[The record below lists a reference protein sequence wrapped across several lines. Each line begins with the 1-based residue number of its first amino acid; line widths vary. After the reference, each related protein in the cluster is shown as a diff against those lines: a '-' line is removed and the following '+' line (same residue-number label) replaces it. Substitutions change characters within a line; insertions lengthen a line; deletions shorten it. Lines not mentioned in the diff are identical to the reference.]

1 MLRRNVLKLTA
12 MAAAL
17 TVAGLA
23 PANAQE
29 VIKLGA
35 VAPMTG
41 PLAGGAAVTHWPAVR
56 LWVDQVNKR
65 GGLTLAGGVKA
76 TVELIEYDDATNPQ
90 QTIQAVTRAATQD
103 RVDFL
108 VAPYSTGLNL
118 AAAPIFDRL
127 GYPQITGTAVTN
139 QQPELAQQFPNMF
152 FVLGRTGVMAE
163 DAARVLVELR
173 DKGEI
178 GTRVALVNVADA
190 FGIEM
195 VGISRGVLE
204 ANGFEIVYE
213 TSYPLGTQDLAPV
226 IDAAKA
232 ANPDAF
238 IAWSYPGDTFAL
250 TEQAIVQGFAPK
262 VFFTAV
268 ATAFPAYAARFGA
281 AAEGVLGMGGVN
293 PDDPKFQEFAAAH
306 TALNGQGPDYWAS
319 AATYATLEIL
329 GQAIEATGT
338 KDRAAVMAYLKDRS
352 HVYDTVLGPVQFN
365 ENNDNERYWTVGQWQ
380 DGVFRGVMARG
391 REGAVPVRIKQGWG
405 N

>member
-1 MLRRNVLKLTA
+1 MFRRTILKSTALAAVLALA
-12 MAAAL
+12 SLGAAA
-17 TVAGLA
+17 
-23 PANAQE
+23 AQE

-35 VAPMTG
+35 AAPKTG

-56 LWVDQVNKR
+56 LWVDQVNKA

-76 TVELIEYDDATNPQ
+76 TIELIEADDQTNPQ
-90 QTIQAVTRAATQD
+90 QAIQAAQRLATQD
-103 RVDFL
+103 QVDFM

-139 QQPELAQQFPNMF
+139 QQPELAAQFKNMY

-163 DAARVLVELR
+163 DTAATLVKLKEA
-173 DKGEI
+173 GQI
-178 GTRVALVNVADA
+178 GNRVALVNVADA

-204 ANGFEIVYE
+204 AAGFEIVYE
-213 TSYPLGTQDLAPV
+213 TSYPLGTQDVAPV
-226 IDAAKA
+226 IDGAKA

-250 TEQAIVQGFAPK
+250 TDQAIIQGFAPK

-268 ATAFPAYAARFGA
+268 ATAFPAYGARFGA
-281 AAEGVLGMGGVN
+281 NAEGVMGMGGINV
-293 PDDPKFQEFAAAH
+293 DDPKFKAFAEAH
-306 TALNGQGPDYWAS
+306 TALAGQGPDYWAS

-329 GQAIEATGT
+329 GQAIEAAGT
-338 KDRAAVMAYLKDRS
+338 KDRAAVSAILADKTRS
-352 HVYDTVLGPVQFN
+352 YDTVLGPVKFD
-365 ENNDNERYWTVGQWQ
+365 EINNNPDYWTVGQWQ
-380 DGVFRGVMARG
+380 GGAFRGVAARG
-391 REGAVPVRIKQGWG
+391 RDGAVPVALKGAWQ
-405 N
+405 

>member
-1 MLRRNVLKLTA
+1 MFRRTLIKGAALAALLSATALTA
-12 MAAAL
+12 Q
-17 TVAGLA
+17 
-23 PANAQE
+23 AQE
-29 VIKLGA
+29 VIRLGA
-35 VAPMTG
+35 AAPKTG

-56 LWVDQVNKR
+56 LWVDQVNKA

-76 TVELIEYDDATNPQ
+76 TIELIEADDGTNPQ
-90 QTIQAVTRAATQD
+90 QAIQAAQRLATQD
-103 RVDFL
+103 RVDFM

-139 QQPELAQQFPNMF
+139 QQPELAKQFGNMF

-163 DAARVLVELR
+163 DTAATLVALR
-173 DKGEI
+173 DAGSI
-178 GTRVALVNVADA
+178 GNRVALVNVGDA

-195 VGISRGVLE
+195 QGISRGVLQ
-204 ANGFEIVYE
+204 AAGFEIVYE
-213 TSYPLGTQDLAPV
+213 TSYPLGTQDVAPI

-250 TEQAIVQGFAPK
+250 TDQAIVQGFAPR

-268 ATAFPAYAARFGA
+268 ATAFPGYGARFGA
-281 AAEGVLGMGGVN
+281 NAEGVMGMGGVN
-293 PDDPKFQEFAAAH
+293 VDDPAFVAFAEAH

-329 GQAIEATGT
+329 GQAIEATGS
-338 KDRAAVMAYLKDRS
+338 KDRAVVMAYLRDRS
-352 HVYDTVLGPVQFN
+352 NTYETVLGPVQFN

-380 DGVFRGVMARG
+380 GGAFRGVAARG
-391 REGAVPVRIKQGWG
+391 RDGAVPVILKDGWQ
-405 N
+405 